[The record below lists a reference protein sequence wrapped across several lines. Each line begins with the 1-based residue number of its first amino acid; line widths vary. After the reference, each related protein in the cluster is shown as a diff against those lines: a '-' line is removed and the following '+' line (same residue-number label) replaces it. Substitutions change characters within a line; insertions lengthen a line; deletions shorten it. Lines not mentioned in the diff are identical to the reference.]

1 MVYNKMFR
9 SGLNV
14 LPVLNCL
21 LFILESLKFLLS
33 SILLFAMTIDPCRK
47 TFRFFVEG
55 KKK

>member
-1 MVYNKMFR
+1 MSF
-9 SGLNV
+9 
-14 LPVLNCL
+14 PVLHCL

-47 TFRFFVEG
+47 TFRLFVEG